1 MTQCDLSTRKWMNYQ
16 RALALL
22 NEAVGILKSPG
33 TSAKTSG
40 RLQSQV
46 TRQAVVTFTAQD
58 FGTTEREEMA
68 WLFPFYRQGATTG
81 MKTSS
86 CEPRKRFRLSA
97 LSSGVKKSWRLKNC
111 DRLA

>member
-58 FGTTEREEMA
+58 FGTTGKRGNGVA
-68 WLFPFYRQGATTG
+68 VPVLQTG
-81 MKTSS
+81 CNYWHENQFLRT
-86 CEPRKRFRLSA
+86 P
-97 LSSGVKKSWRLKNC
+97 
-111 DRLA
+111 